1 MEKNNETKAKPAIL
15 VRLYRRFKGQFHD
28 RSAPRTAHGLSLAVV
43 DDRTATGVMRGADV
57 GLDQTPQMLSGPVSG
72 PAPKSDPGPGAKHD
86 AGLDAEQDGKYGAEP
101 PAWKFRSR
109 RNLADAAPL
118 EKGYVSPNL
127 PDVQVSGEPMVSVSS
142 ARSSTDAVLVPA
154 SDPGKAVRGSQGR
167 ESQGRESQGRA
178 VKSRPVKGEDAHP
191 AALRILEAKSLEP
204 ASVAKKPVANPPA
217 SATRPLT
224 MASALDLY
232 NDHFG
237 LTERP
242 FSLLPDPDFLFWSP
256 AHRRA
261 YTMLEYGILTCAPI
275 TLITGDVGAGKT
287 TLVQHLLRTIDER
300 VKIGLISNA
309 HGSRGELLRWVL
321 MALGQTAAHEATYVD
336 LFATFQAY
344 LIEEYGRGNRVI
356 LIFDEAQN
364 LSRDALEELRMFT
377 NINANK
383 DELLQLVLVGQP
395 ELRDIVR
402 RPDMRQF
409 AQRVA
414 ANFHLST
421 MDAPTV
427 RAYIAHRLKVAG
439 NDRNVF
445 NRSATDLIHKV
456 TGGVPRLVNQLCDLS
471 MVYTFTKNQ
480 KIIMSQTVQRVLEDG
495 AFFAMGLDA
504 DETPSGRAPSNTP
517 DRAGTLDED

>member
-1 MEKNNETKAKPAIL
+1 MTAARDKTAGGSRLQIL
-15 VRLYRRFKGQFHD
+15 ARLRGR
-28 RSAPRTAHGLSLAVV
+28 
-43 DDRTATGVMRGADV
+43 AT
-57 GLDQTPQMLSGPVSG
+57 PYPESPE
-72 PAPKSDPGPGAKHD
+72 DPPGARRAARPDGEGRADPAFAERFDPPD
-86 AGLDAEQDGKYGAEP
+86 AALE
-101 PAWKFRSR
+101 FRSYRHLAAVAR
-109 RNLADAAPL
+109 R
-118 EKGYVSPNL
+118 ESRYVSPYST
-127 PDVQVSGEPMVSVSS
+127 DGRVSGAPMVSVSS
-142 ARSSTDAVLVPA
+142 ARAAP
-154 SDPGKAVRGSQGR
+154 DPLLAAK
-167 ESQGRESQGRA
+167 
-178 VKSRPVKGEDAHP
+178 PTGEDASRR
-191 AALRILEAKSLEP
+191 AAA
-204 ASVAKKPVANPPA
+204 VAPPPEPPA
-217 SATRPLT
+217 PRSRTT
-224 MASALDLY
+224 TALDLY

-275 TLITGDVGAGKT
+275 TLITGEVGAGKT
-287 TLVQHLLRTIDER
+287 TLVQHLLKTIDEK

-309 HGSRGELLRWVL
+309 HGSRGELLRWVM
-321 MALGQTAAHEATYVD
+321 MALGQTVPREDTYVD
-336 LFATFQAY
+336 LFAAFQTY

-414 ANFHLST
+414 ANFHLSA

-427 RAYIAHRLKVAG
+427 RAYIQHRLRVAG
-439 NDRNVF
+439 LDRNVF
-445 NRSATDLIHKV
+445 SRAATDLIHAV

-480 KIIMSQTVQRVLEDG
+480 KIIMSQTVQRVLDDG
-495 AFFAMGLDA
+495 AFFASGLLDA
-504 DETPSGRAPSNTP
+504 DASVDTPPSRP
-517 DRAGTLDED
+517 GGLAGTTDEH

>member
-1 MEKNNETKAKPAIL
+1 MMKKHNANNESSTVMA
-15 VRLYRRFKGQFHD
+15 RLYRQFQGRAGHPPARLGD
-28 RSAPRTAHGLSLAVV
+28 IGSDMPAALRAARAPRAMSISLGKAGDRA
-43 DDRTATGVMRGADV
+43 DDRTPGTEIRDAETGSRQD
-57 GLDQTPQMLSGPVSG
+57 PQVLP
-72 PAPKSDPGPGAKHD
+72 DPGSRLEADTGA
-86 AGLDAEQDGKYGAEP
+86 GTGG
-101 PAWKFRSR
+101 WKFRSR
-109 RNLADAAPL
+109 RHLADVAPL

-142 ARSSTDAVLVPA
+142 ARPSTDAVLVLSLA
-154 SDPGKAVRGSQGR
+154 SGNAVRNSEGR
-167 ESQGRESQGRA
+167 ESEGRHAKGRNT
-178 VKSRPVKGEDAHP
+178 KGQDAKGQD
-191 AALRILEAKSLEP
+191 AAPL
-204 ASVAKKPVANPPA
+204 AKKSVANPP
-217 SATRPLT
+217 SPPTRQLT

-237 LTERP
+237 LKERP

-321 MALGQTAAHEATYVD
+321 MSLGQSAAHEATYVD

-445 NRSATDLIHKV
+445 SRAATDLIHKV

-495 AFFAMGLDA
+495 AFFAAGLDTDA
-504 DETPSGRAPSNTP
+504 SSGAPLGHAPRNAPRNVP
-517 DRAGTLDED
+517 DGAGTLDED